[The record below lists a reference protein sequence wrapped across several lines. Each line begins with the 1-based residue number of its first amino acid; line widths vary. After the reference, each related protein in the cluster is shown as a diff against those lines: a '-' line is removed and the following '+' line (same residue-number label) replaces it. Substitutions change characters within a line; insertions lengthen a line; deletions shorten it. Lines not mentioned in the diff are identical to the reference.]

1 MTISMRRS
9 TVVPFLLLA
18 TLVGCAGNG
27 DGPSK
32 TGKSYLLSA
41 EPSQPLGVVELK
53 TSLTSG
59 LAAEGETATIIGR
72 VGGGQNPT
80 WDTSQASF
88 LLRDLKLEIQSHDH
102 GGDHENCKFCQAEKA
117 KELESMALLQ
127 VVDANDKVVST
138 DARKL
143 LGVKEDDVIVAQG
156 VGEVDEVGNFVF
168 SASKLYIRR

>member
-1 MTISMRRS
+1 MTIPMRCS
-9 TVVPFLLLA
+9 NVAPFLLLA
-18 TLVGCAGNG
+18 TLLGCAGNG
-27 DGPSK
+27 DGPSES
-32 TGKSYLLSA
+32 GKSYLLST
-41 EPSQPLGVVELK
+41 EPSPSLGVVELK

-59 LAAEGETATIIGR
+59 LAAEGETAIIIGR

-156 VGEVDEVGNFVF
+156 VGEVDEVGNFIF